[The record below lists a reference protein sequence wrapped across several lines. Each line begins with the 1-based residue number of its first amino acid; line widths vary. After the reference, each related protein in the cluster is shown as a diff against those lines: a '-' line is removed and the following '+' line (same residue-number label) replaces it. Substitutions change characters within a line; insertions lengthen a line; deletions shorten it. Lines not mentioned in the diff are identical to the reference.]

1 MTNGVNPKMAA
12 EYEYNMG
19 YRMVSGKIFKVSG
32 TSYSWVSIDD
42 FRHHIMASHYAT
54 KASDIQNVLDVFSAL
69 YNKKEKW
76 PVPQLWIDACD
87 YKGNVKLKFDF
98 PDKIYKIINLLLT
111 KTGYERFYILYGKAG
126 TGKSTV
132 LNLIK
137 QIFENDVGVFRL
149 SQLCERFTPSEACQY
164 RLITHSELD
173 TNELNSNLLKSIVS
187 MEDGNVERK
196 GQQPFMVKWQSRLIF
211 ACNEMP
217 WINLADTGMMRRIVV
232 FKMDKTFQS
241 FDESIRDYQY
251 SRDELL
257 YIIHKAL
264 NVDMTN
270 WFEDFRRDTFEA
282 LTEHNPVYI
291 FRAAGE
297 YVQYAS
303 NCTLCGYK
311 AVNEYHWMQIKQY
324 LREQMDIL
332 NIEKR

>member
-1 MTNGVNPKMAA
+1 MIKGVNPKSAA

-19 YRMVSGKIFKVSG
+19 YRMISGKIFKLNNNKY
-32 TSYSWVSIDD
+32 TWVPVDD
-42 FRHHIMASHYAT
+42 FRHHIMSAHYAT
-54 KASDIQNVLDVFSAL
+54 TASDIQSVLDVFSAL
-69 YNKKEKW
+69 YNQKAKW
-76 PVPQLWIDACD
+76 PAPQLWEDALD
-87 YKGNVKLKFDF
+87 FNKSIKLKFDF
-98 PDKIYKIINLLLT
+98 PDKIYKLINLLLT
-111 KTGYERFYILYGKAG
+111 RNGYERFVILYGKAG

-196 GQQPFMVKWQSRLIF
+196 GQQPFTVKWQSRLIF

-232 FKMDKTFQS
+232 FKMDKQFGK
-241 FDESIRDYQY
+241 FDENIRDYQY

-264 NVDMTN
+264 HIDMIN

-282 LTEHNPVYI
+282 LTEHNPVYL
-291 FRAAGE
+291 FRNAAD
-297 YVQYAS
+297 YIRYAS
-303 NCTLCGYK
+303 NCSLYGYK
-311 AVNEYHWMQIKQY
+311 ACNEYHWIQIKDY
-324 LREQMDIL
+324 LKEQMSIL
-332 NIEKR
+332 NIK